1 MSAGKKMID
10 KNIKKL
16 PIERKAEIA
25 LKKAVAQAI
34 AEHKRQGH
42 SIAVW
47 EKGKVNIIPPEKI
60 SLATTIERKTKRGT
74 APY

>member
-10 KNIKKL
+10 KSIKEL
-16 PIERKAEIA
+16 PIERKAGIA
-25 LKKAVAQAI
+25 LKKAVARAI

-47 EKGKVNIIPPEKI
+47 DKGKVRIIPPEKI
-60 SLATTIERKTKRGT
+60 S
-74 APY
+74 

>member
-1 MSAGKKMID
+1 MPVRKKIIE

-16 PIERKAEIA
+16 PIEQKAEIA

-60 SLATTIERKTKRGT
+60 
-74 APY
+74 

>member
-1 MSAGKKMID
+1 MPARKNIID
-10 KNIKKL
+10 KNIKEL

-47 EKGKVNIIPPEKI
+47 DKGKVNIIPPEEI
-60 SLATTIERKTKRGT
+60 S
-74 APY
+74 

>member
-1 MSAGKKMID
+1 MSARKNIID
-10 KNIKKL
+10 KNIKEL

-34 AEHKRQGH
+34 AEHKRQDH

-47 EKGKVNIIPPEKI
+47 DKGKVNIIPPEEI
-60 SLATTIERKTKRGT
+60 S
-74 APY
+74 

>member
-1 MSAGKKMID
+1 MSAGKKMIE
-10 KNIKKL
+10 KSIKEL

-47 EKGKVNIIPPEKI
+47 DKGKVNIIPSEEIP
-60 SLATTIERKTKRGT
+60 
-74 APY
+74 

>member
-16 PIERKAEIA
+16 PIERKAEVA

-42 SIAVW
+42 SIAVL
-47 EKGKVNIIPPEKI
+47 EKGKVKIIPPEKI
-60 SLATTIERKTKRGT
+60 TIATTIERKRN
-74 APY
+74 

>member
-1 MSAGKKMID
+1 MSTGKRMIE
-10 KNIKKL
+10 KSIKEL

-47 EKGKVNIIPPEKI
+47 DKGKVNIIPPEEI
-60 SLATTIERKTKRGT
+60 L
-74 APY
+74 

>member
-47 EKGKVNIIPPEKI
+47 EKGKVKIIPPEKI
-60 SLATTIERKTKRGT
+60 TIATTIERKIN
-74 APY
+74 